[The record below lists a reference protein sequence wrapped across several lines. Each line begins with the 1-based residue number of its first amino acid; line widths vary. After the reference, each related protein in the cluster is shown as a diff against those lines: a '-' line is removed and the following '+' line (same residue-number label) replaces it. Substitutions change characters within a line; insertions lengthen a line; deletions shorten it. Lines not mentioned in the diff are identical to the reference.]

1 VVSLALKF
9 RERYPKVGT
18 SLQANNICPRCKFL
32 NRVMTVIKYGMG
44 IMPLED
50 IPRL

>member
-18 SLQANNICPRCKFL
+18 SPQENNICPRCKFL
-32 NRVMTVIKYGMG
+32 NRAITIIKFGMG
-44 IMPLED
+44 IMPLEF
-50 IPRL
+50 IQRL